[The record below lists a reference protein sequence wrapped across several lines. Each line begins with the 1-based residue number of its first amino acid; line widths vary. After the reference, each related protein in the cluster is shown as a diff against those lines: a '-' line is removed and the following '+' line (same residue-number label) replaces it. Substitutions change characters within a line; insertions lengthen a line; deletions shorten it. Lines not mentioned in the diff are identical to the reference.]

1 MIDKGLVSGSTSML
15 ILSLLSE
22 RDMYGYEMIELL
34 SQRSQN
40 VFELKTGTLYPLL
53 HQLVKTKCLK
63 SYENEVNGKKRKY
76 YQLTKT
82 GKKYLEAKIKDWD
95 TYSTTVSDIL
105 GGVGYAHR

>member
-1 MIDKGLVSGSTSML
+1 MIDKGLVSGSTTML

-40 VFELKTGTLYPLL
+40 VFELKTCTLYPLL

-63 SYENEVNGKKRKY
+63 CYEKEVNGKKRKY

-82 GKKYLEAKIKDWD
+82 GKIYLEAKIKEWD

-105 GGVGYAHR
+105 GGVGYGY